1 MGGGPLDG
9 AMLDMVGEKVNIFG
23 QKLADVTAYAHKNEI
38 SLLFLTEV
46 NARIYFTLTLVLVLV
61 TLVLLSDSSGDSSGR
76 QRGGAVCHEL

>member
-23 QKLADVTAYAHKNEI
+23 QKFADVTACAHENET
-38 SLLFLTEV
+38 SLLSLTEF
-46 NARIYFTLTLVLVLV
+46 NARIYFTLTL
-61 TLVLLSDSSGDSSGR
+61 LSDSLGDSSGR

>member
-23 QKLADVTAYAHKNEI
+23 QKLADVTGCVHKNQI
-38 SLLFLTEV
+38 SLLSLTEV
-46 NARIYFTLTLVLVLV
+46 NARIYFTLTL
-61 TLVLLSDSSGDSSGR
+61 LSDSLGDSSGR